1 MAPPINDK
9 KVKNRRRKKRR
20 TEDFSSDSDSDSSSS
35 SSNDEA
41 PTEAQEEPTQ
51 PASQPAKSIDIND
64 VDVDSENE
72 EAETQAQNEPL
83 SKEVL
88 DKVKSIKFTSL
99 ENQSL
104 AEAQQTLNKDKQQLE
119 NEYLGLMATSFANDI
134 DELRKKPDFTDKSVV
149 MLAKALQS
157 GSNMFDEDSLDAL
170 LKKQSSYSKSKKEH
184 RNSIDQSSGTYH
196 EMTQQKKK

>member
-83 SKEVL
+83 SKEVS

-99 ENQSL
+99 ENQSS

-170 LKKQSSYSKSKKEH
+170 LKK
-184 RNSIDQSSGTYH
+184 
-196 EMTQQKKK
+196 